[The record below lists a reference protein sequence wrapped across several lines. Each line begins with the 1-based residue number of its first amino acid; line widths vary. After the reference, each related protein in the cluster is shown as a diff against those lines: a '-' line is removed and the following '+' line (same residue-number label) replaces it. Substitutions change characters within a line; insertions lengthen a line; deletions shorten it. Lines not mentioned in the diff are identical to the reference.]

1 MLPYTVPYIVRKGAS
16 VASTR
21 KEPGDPVRLL
31 QLLWSQDRPVGR
43 SGLSLGAIVEAG
55 TQIAR
60 QEGVAAIT
68 MRGVAAAL
76 GVAPMSLYSHVPGKA
91 ELLELM
97 LDAHAAGLYDESDLP
112 AARPSWRAAAL
123 FVAERN
129 FDAAV
134 AEPWTLDIPVDR
146 LVPGPGAT
154 AKYEAELAAFDGVGL
169 TDVQM
174 DHALAGLLGLASAMA
189 RNQVGLE
196 RARAASNRDDNQWWQ
211 QVGPALATV
220 MRGREYPLASRVG
233 TAASVAADAA
243 ADPRAALTY
252 TAELLLTGLD
262 SARR

>member
-1 MLPYTVPYIVRKGAS
+1 MAL
-16 VASTR
+16 TR
-21 KEPGDPVRLL
+21 KERGDPVRLL
-31 QLLWSQDRPVGR
+31 QLLWLPDRPVGR

-55 TQIAR
+55 TRVAR
-60 QEGVAAIT
+60 EEGVAAIT
-68 MRGVAAAL
+68 MRRVAAGL

-97 LDAHAAGLYDESDLP
+97 LDAHAGGVYHSDDLP
-112 AARPSWRAAAL
+112 AARPNWRAAAL

-129 FDAAV
+129 FDAVV
-134 AEPWTLDIPVDR
+134 AEPWTLDIPADR
-146 LVPGPGAT
+146 PVPGPGAT

-174 DHALAGLLGLASAMA
+174 DHALTGLLGLASAMA
-189 RNQVGLE
+189 RNQVGLN
-196 RARAASNRDDNQWWQ
+196 RARAASQRDDNQWWQ

-220 MRGREYPLASRVG
+220 MRGREFPLASRVG

-252 TAELLLTGLD
+252 TAGLLLDGLD
-262 SARR
+262 ATRR